1 VVLRIRTL
9 LADDEEPSVRLLTRL
24 LKPFDEIA
32 IVGVATDGERAVEMI
47 DRLHPD
53 LIFLD
58 IEMPCCNGFQVLQ
71 RVQHK
76 PIVVFTSA
84 HTQYRQLAYD
94 TDAMAYLFKPIEAQ
108 QVRNVIER
116 IRRIWEMLVR
126 SSDENLGG

>member
-1 VVLRIRTL
+1 VLRMRTL
-9 LADDEEPSVRLLTRL
+9 LADDEETSVRRLTGL
-24 LKPFDEIA
+24 LKPFDEVA
-32 IVGVATDGERAVEMI
+32 VVGVATDGAQAIEMI

-58 IEMPCCNGFQVLQ
+58 IGMPCCNGFQVLQ

-84 HTQYRQLAYD
+84 YTQYRQMAYD
-94 TDAMAYLFKPIEAQ
+94 TDALAYLSKPIEAQ

-116 IRRIWEMLVR
+116 IRRIRAVLVR
-126 SSDENLGG
+126 STDENLGG

>member
-1 VVLRIRTL
+1 VLRMRTL
-9 LADDEEPSVRLLTRL
+9 LADDEETSVRRLTGL

-32 IVGVATDGERAVEMI
+32 VVGVATDGAQAIEMI

-58 IEMPCCNGFQVLQ
+58 IGMPCCNGFQVLQ

-84 HTQYRQLAYD
+84 YTQYRQMAYD
-94 TDAMAYLFKPIEAQ
+94 TDALAYLSKPIEAQ

-116 IRRIWEMLVR
+116 IRRIRAVLVR
-126 SSDENLGG
+126 STDENPSG

>member
-1 VVLRIRTL
+1 VLRMRTL
-9 LADDEEPSVRLLTRL
+9 LADDEETSVRRLTGL

-32 IVGVATDGERAVEMI
+32 VVGVATDGAQAVEMI

-58 IEMPCCNGFQVLQ
+58 IGMPCCNGFQVLQ
-71 RVQHK
+71 QVRHK

-84 HTQYRQLAYD
+84 YTQYRQMAYETDALAY
-94 TDAMAYLFKPIEAQ
+94 LSKPIEAQ

-116 IRRIWEMLVR
+116 IRRIWALLVR
-126 SSDENLGG
+126 STEENLGG

>member
-1 VVLRIRTL
+1 MLRMRTL
-9 LADDEEPSVRLLTRL
+9 LADDEETSVRRLTGL

-32 IVGVATDGERAVEMI
+32 VVGVATDGAQAIEMI

-58 IEMPCCNGFQVLQ
+58 IGMPCCNGFQVLQ

-84 HTQYRQLAYD
+84 YTQYRQMAYD
-94 TDAMAYLFKPIEAQ
+94 TDALAYLSKPIEAQ

-116 IRRIWEMLVR
+116 IRRIWELLVR
-126 SSDENLGG
+126 STDENLGG

>member
-1 VVLRIRTL
+1 MLRMRTL
-9 LADDEEPSVRLLTRL
+9 LADDEETSVRRLTGL

-32 IVGVATDGERAVEMI
+32 VVGVATDGAQAIEMI

-58 IEMPCCNGFQVLQ
+58 IGMPCCNGFQVLQ

-84 HTQYRQLAYD
+84 YTQYRQMAYDSDALAY
-94 TDAMAYLFKPIEAQ
+94 LSKPIEAQ

-116 IRRIWEMLVR
+116 IRRIWELLVR
-126 SSDENLGG
+126 STDENLGG

>member
-1 VVLRIRTL
+1 VLRMRTL
-9 LADDEEPSVRLLTRL
+9 LADDEETSVRRLTGL

-32 IVGVATDGERAVEMI
+32 VVGVATDGAQAIEMI

-58 IEMPCCNGFQVLQ
+58 IGMPCCNGFQVLQ

-84 HTQYRQLAYD
+84 YIQYRQMAYD
-94 TDAMAYLFKPIEAQ
+94 TDALAYLSKPIEAQ

-116 IRRIWEMLVR
+116 IRRIRAVLVR
-126 SSDENLGG
+126 STDETPGG